1 MSMTEPNLERAVT
14 YAAPETIDEA
24 LALLAMDGDAKVVA
38 GGQSLFVFLR
48 QGLLQPSRLI
58 GLKRIPE
65 LLGIEPSLDGGL
77 SIGAMVTQQT
87 LATSHVVTEHYQ
99 ALSEAAAVV
108 ASPLVRRQGTIGG
121 NLCHADPTA
130 DPPAALIALGAE
142 VEIASRAGRRRVPIE
157 ELFVDY
163 METALG
169 EDELLVAI
177 HLPPPAPRSGSAYL
191 KHRVR
196 GVDTALVAAAV
207 AITFDKDGLTIEEAR
222 IGLAGA
228 GVTPIR
234 ARAAEAALMG
244 KEVTS
249 EQIAAATAAA
259 SAESE
264 PLSDTEGSEQYRR
277 EMIAVVVRRAA
288 ECALARARGESR
300 NG

>member
-1 MSMTEPNLERAVT
+1 
-14 YAAPETIDEA
+14 
-24 LALLAMDGDAKVVA
+24 
-38 GGQSLFVFLR
+38 
-48 QGLLQPSRLI
+48 
-58 GLKRIPE
+58 
-65 LLGIEPSLDGGL
+65 
-77 SIGAMVTQQT
+77 
-87 LATSHVVTEHYQ
+87 
-99 ALSEAAAVV
+99 
-108 ASPLVRRQGTIGG
+108 
-121 NLCHADPTA
+121 
-130 DPPAALIALGAE
+130 
-142 VEIASRAGRRRVPIE
+142 
-157 ELFVDY
+157 
-163 METALG
+163 
-169 EDELLVAI
+169 
-177 HLPPPAPRSGSAYL
+177 
-191 KHRVR
+191 
-196 GVDTALVAAAV
+196 LVAAAV